1 MNRKLSGTVLL
12 SAYVCCPGRGSEPGY
27 GWAYLLQYAKTFE
40 KVIMVTSTVEE
51 GYRQTIDKLREMG
64 IDNVRVEVVRLK
76 GALDRLSRMPVGGIH
91 LHYLLWLN
99 AATNAIQSL
108 PDTPCFAHHLTFG
121 NLQYGSPLYKVS
133 CPFIF
138 GPVGGGQ
145 KTNKVFYPLM
155 GRKAM
160 LLERIRNM
168 VTVLFY
174 HFSPF
179 FKGTI
184 HNASLIYCCNEETR
198 AEARRFLPPS
208 EQHKVKM
215 MTDAAL
221 DDRFLTDPVVR
232 KKTAPRF
239 SALWVGRL
247 LPRKGVEILLNI
259 AKLLKEEDFQLTMIG
274 DGPLRETTL
283 SFIRDKGLEKTVNF
297 LGWMDQQQILEYYRS
312 SDLLLFLSYR
322 DSTGVQIVEAFSQG
336 VPVLSFDQFGAA
348 LVIDPARG
356 IKVPLQDDLPALQQQ
371 IADTIRDLIRHPE
384 KIETMRTHA
393 MTYAAGLTWD
403 SKMATMMKDSKPFL
417 KNITYVLH
425 ANADL
430 RLERV

>member
-1 MNRKLSGTVLL
+1 
-12 SAYVCCPGRGSEPGY
+12 
-27 GWAYLLQYAKTFE
+27 
-40 KVIMVTSTVEE
+40 
-51 GYRQTIDKLREMG
+51 
-64 IDNVRVEVVRLK
+64 
-76 GALDRLSRMPVGGIH
+76 
-91 LHYLLWLN
+91 
-99 AATNAIQSL
+99 
-108 PDTPCFAHHLTFG
+108 
-121 NLQYGSPLYKVS
+121 
-133 CPFIF
+133 
-138 GPVGGGQ
+138 
-145 KTNKVFYPLM
+145 M

-184 HNASLIYCCNEETR
+184 RNASLIYCCNEETR

-232 KKTAPRF
+232 KKTAQRF

-283 SFIRDKGLEKTVNF
+283 SFIRDNGLEKTVNF

-356 IKVPLQDDLPALQQQ
+356 VKVPLQDDLPALQQQ
-371 IADTIRDLIRHPE
+371 IADTIRDLIRDPE